1 MSETPGI
8 QLPLTPVKAS
18 VKSPKE
24 LILFSKPK
32 VGKTTLLA
40 GLENCLILDFENG
53 SDYVEAMKLKVPNRE
68 VLRSIGQAIKEAD
81 YPYKYIA
88 VDTVTALEEYCIDYA
103 EYLYSK
109 SSVGKNWYSEGK
121 PKYGTIINMPQGA
134 GYQWLRTAYN
144 KTLDYIRTLAPRIIL
159 VGHVKDTILEK
170 AGSDFNSLDLDLTG
184 KIKRITASNS
194 DAIGYLY
201 RKGNQNILS
210 FKTTDEI
217 SCGARP
223 EHLRNKEI
231 VLSELVTTDETSTVN
246 TYWNKIYID

>member
-8 QLPLTPVKAS
+8 QLPLSPVKAS
-18 VKSPKE
+18 IKSPKE
-24 LILFSKPK
+24 LIIFSKPK

-40 GLENCLILDFENG
+40 GLDNCLILDFENG
-53 SDYVEAMKLKVPNRE
+53 SDYVDAIKLKVNSVDE
-68 VLRSIGQAIKEAD
+68 LKAIGKAIKEAD
-81 YPYKYIA
+81 YPYKFIA
-88 VDTVTALEEYCIDYA
+88 VDTVTALEEFCINYA
-103 EYLYSK
+103 ELLYSK
-109 SSVGKNWYSEGK
+109 SSMGKNWFSEGK

-144 KTLDYIRTLAPRIIL
+144 KSLDFIRTLAPRIIL

-170 AGSDFNSLDLDLTG
+170 AGTDFSSLDLDLTG

-210 FKTTDEI
+210 FKTTDEV

-223 EHLRNKEI
+223 EHLRNKDI
-231 VLSELVTTDETSTVN
+231 VLSEIAELESGSTLTTH
-246 TYWNKIYID
+246 WNKVYID